1 MVCYN
6 VLWREYRR
14 NEKVLKQKVLKQ
26 NNLLRLQKRLAVVML
41 ALTLGLGTGC
51 GKQMTERTVLRRQ
64 KQRLWRMVRQTI
76 RQMSEPKKKMDRS
89 QKSYGRQG

>member
-14 NEKVLKQKVLKQ
+14 NEKVLKKKVLKQ
-26 NNLLRLQKRLAVVML
+26 NNLLRLQKRLAVMML

-51 GKQMTERTVLRRQ
+51 GKADDGADGAE
-64 KQRLWRMVRQTI
+64 I
-76 RQMSEPKKKMDRS
+76 
-89 QKSYGRQG
+89 GRAHV